1 MIQVLTV
8 IHVLVAL
15 GIVGIVLLQQGRG
28 ADAGAGFGG
37 GASNTVFGARGSA
50 SFLTRTTA
58 ILAATFFTTSTLLAY
73 LSDKTDNKTSDIM
86 ETALERQAQP
96 DLPQGS
102 EAPQAPA
109 PSDLPTQPDLPK

>member
-1 MIQVLTV
+1 MLQVLTV

-15 GIVGIVLLQQGRG
+15 SIIGMVLLQQGRG

-58 ILAATFFTTSTLLAY
+58 ILAAAFFSSSLLLAY
-73 LSDKTDNKTSDIM
+73 FGDKTDNKKDDIM
-86 ETALERQAQP
+86 EVVAPAQQGP
-96 DLPQGS
+96 SDL
-102 EAPQAPA
+102 PQAPA
-109 PSDLPTQPDLPK
+109 PSDLPAPKPAAPDKQ